1 VSPANIIQR
10 LASITGI
17 DETLAVPVCGHFSY
31 PARDIL
37 WNHRF
42 ADVFNRSKAGRFQI
56 DFGLLNETVAV
67 PE

>member
-42 ADVFNRSKAGRFQI
+42 AMSSISRKRAASKSISAG
-56 DFGLLNETVAV
+56 
-67 PE
+67 